1 MLVEMTEKHKNEW
14 YLHLPWVLLSRQV
27 ALLPDVGTSWA
38 KLCTGC
44 DPVFPGRLFGDAP
57 IVTSSDLKGLVK
69 HLEMEDDK
77 THTTTSNHPKPTC
90 QNPLKLARTS
100 TMSKRTIL
108 QALIQLLRPPSH
120 SGKTFPFNSESQ
132 DGHFEVR
139 HC

>member
-1 MLVEMTEKHKNEW
+1 MERAHATMKSGLKAMLVEMTEKHKNEW

-44 DPVFPGRLFGDAP
+44 DPVFPGRLVGDTP

-77 THTTTSNHPKPTC
+77 THPTTSNHNKSSKTYMPESTETCTHVYQVKKDNPTGL
-90 QNPLKLARTS
+90 NP
-100 TMSKRTIL
+100 
-108 QALIQLLRPPSH
+108 
-120 SGKTFPFNSESQ
+120 TFKAPIP
-132 DGHFEVR
+132 
-139 HC
+139 